1 MFKKKFNLIS
11 LISYSIVSM
20 YFDFLYTF
28 PGFKNQRPWDFKE
41 RIFLKSFLQVS
52 RVKNERYSNVKF
64 FKDFLF
70 FLDKLMMLDTEDT
83 MDFLAHVFI
92 ENNICTVLVNK
103 RTIIMVINIIINVI
117 VYFIYSRKG
126 FPRTTA
132 HLSWRN
138 LQNLQINWFQDF
150 ACLVRGKNNDVR
162 YQ

>member
-64 FKDFLF
+64 LKDFLF
-70 FLDKLMMLDTEDT
+70 FGQTD
-83 MDFLAHVFI
+83 
-92 ENNICTVLVNK
+92 
-103 RTIIMVINIIINVI
+103 
-117 VYFIYSRKG
+117 
-126 FPRTTA
+126 
-132 HLSWRN
+132 
-138 LQNLQINWFQDF
+138 
-150 ACLVRGKNNDVR
+150 DVR
-162 YQ
+162 YWGYNGFFSPCVYRKQCMYCTGKQTNYHYGDKHNN